1 MNTNGYKIKYPR
13 PTVWVVLIASLI
25 SGCAFVNAAGRA
37 YEGAGHGLKTA
48 ATETKQGTV
57 PHRLINFFGNMGE
70 GVGGALRKSVR
81 EDRAITATYPN
92 AKMKGKKW
100 DR

>member
-1 MNTNGYKIKYPR
+1 MKTLSYK
-13 PTVWVVLIASLI
+13 LIVNRFAGSLLCLSLL

-37 YEGAGHGLKTA
+37 YEGAGQGLKTA
-48 ATETKQGTV
+48 AMETKQGTV
-57 PHRLINFFGNMGE
+57 PHRVINFFGNMNE
-70 GVGGALRKSVR
+70 AVGGALRKSVR
-81 EDRAITATYPN
+81 EDRAITANYPN